1 MQQDVVGAVLRRPV
15 NQGSVG
21 LVRCR
26 TPDIRRQPDGVDP
39 EHVLVVPVG
48 RTQLDAQ
55 ERRERLVAGGRGVRD
70 RPTPPSLEVVGQ
82 HQEVVARS
90 AVLGDD
96 LLGWRHAV
104 RAVRVRVQIAAEPPA
119 CGGEGGRAHRPAVY
133 PRRPIIRSATDWN
146 EALRLRRRGS
156 SACERS
162 ATSGGAQRPSPAF
175 RRSSICAIRRL

>member
-26 TPDIRRQPDGVDP
+26 TPEIRRKSDGVDP

-48 RTQLDAQ
+48 RAELDAQ
-55 ERRERLVAGGRGVRD
+55 QRRERLVAGGRGVRD
-70 RPTPPSLEVVGQ
+70 RPIPPRLEVVGQ
-82 HQEVVARS
+82 HKEVVTRS

-104 RAVRVRVQIAAEPPA
+104 RAV
-119 CGGEGGRAHRPAVY
+119 
-133 PRRPIIRSATDWN
+133 
-146 EALRLRRRGS
+146 
-156 SACERS
+156 
-162 ATSGGAQRPSPAF
+162 
-175 RRSSICAIRRL
+175 